1 MWKTNKLVLLVVSLM
16 LGVQMVS
23 SRRTVESMSM
33 GRDGNLR
40 MEEKVIN
47 EGGLGSSLSIS
58 MDEILE
64 DIERVVVGEL

>member
-1 MWKTNKLVLLVVSLM
+1 MSQLVLLVVSVM

-23 SRRTVESMSM
+23 SRRTGESMSM

-40 MEEKVIN
+40 MEEKVDN
-47 EGGLGSSLSIS
+47 EGGYGMGSSLSIS

-64 DIERVVVGEL
+64 DIERVVVGE

>member
-1 MWKTNKLVLLVVSLM
+1 MSQLVLLVVSVM

-23 SRRTVESMSM
+23 SRRTGESMSM

-40 MEEKVIN
+40 MEENVNN
-47 EGGLGSSLSIS
+47 EGGYGMGSSLSIS

-64 DIERVVVGEL
+64 DIERVVVGE

>member
-1 MWKTNKLVLLVVSLM
+1 
-16 LGVQMVS
+16 
-23 SRRTVESMSM
+23 M